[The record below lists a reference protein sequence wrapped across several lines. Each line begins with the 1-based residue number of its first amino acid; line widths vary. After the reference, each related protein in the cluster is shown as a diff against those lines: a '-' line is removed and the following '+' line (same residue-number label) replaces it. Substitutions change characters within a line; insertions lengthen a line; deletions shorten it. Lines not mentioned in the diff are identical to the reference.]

1 MVSEKGIIHGREG
14 NGVMEEWLCET
25 VTVAALVKVREVE
38 AWRLRE
44 MIRMCSGILEL
55 NCELN

>member
-1 MVSEKGIIHGREG
+1 
-14 NGVMEEWLCET
+14 MESWRSGS